1 MSTAVRSA
9 DRVVVGSDG
18 SRPASA
24 AVEWAATWA
33 SGTGK
38 GLTLVGTV
46 RPFPSRV
53 SRRDSADY
61 DDSLRKVA
69 QEHLDTERKR
79 LMDQHPELDV
89 VAVAVTA
96 TASHILVEASK
107 DAALVVVGTR
117 GVGAIAGMLLGS
129 TSDDVVT
136 YATGPVAIVPDEAQP
151 PHLGDIAVGVD
162 IGDDSMRAL
171 AFAID
176 SARSLGVLVK
186 AVHAVDVG
194 AYMRMTSILALTLT
208 EDELLEEG
216 REDIDDAL
224 SKVGGTDGV
233 TIEPVVSP
241 ARAVDALT
249 DAAKTSSLVVV
260 GSRGRGGF
268 AGLLLGSTSRKL
280 AQMSTVPTIV
290 VRGR

>member
-1 MSTAVRSA
+1 MSTALQSA

-24 AVEWAATWA
+24 AVEWAAAWA
-33 SGTGK
+33 WGTGK

-53 SRRDSADY
+53 ARRDSATY
-61 DDSLRKVA
+61 DDGLRKVA
-69 QEHLDTERKR
+69 QEHLDTERER
-79 LMDQHPELDV
+79 LLDKHPELDV
-89 VAVAVTA
+89 VAVAITG
-96 TASHILVEASK
+96 TASHTLVEASK
-107 DAALVVVGTR
+107 DASLVVVGTR
-117 GVGAIAGMLLGS
+117 GVGAMAGMLLGS

-136 YATGPVAIVPDEAQP
+136 YATGPVAIVPDEAKP
-151 PHLGDIAVGVD
+151 PHLSDIAVGVD

-171 AFAID
+171 SFAID
-176 SARSLGVLVK
+176 SARSLGVPVR
-186 AVHAVDVG
+186 AVHAVDVA

-208 EDELLEEG
+208 EEELLEEG
-216 REDIDDAL
+216 RQDIDEAL
-224 SKVGGTDGV
+224 SKLGGTDGV
-233 TIEPVVSP
+233 TIEPVVSSDRP
-241 ARAVDALT
+241 IDALT
-249 DAAKTSSLVVV
+249 AATETSSLVVV

-280 AQMSTVPTIV
+280 AQLSKVPTIV

>member
-33 SGTGK
+33 SGIGK

-53 SRRDSADY
+53 SRQDSADY
-61 DDSLRKVA
+61 DESLRKVA
-69 QEHLDTERKR
+69 QDHLDIERER
-79 LMDQHPELDV
+79 LMDQRPELDV
-89 VAVAVTA
+89 VAVAVTG

-136 YATGPVAIVPDEAQP
+136 YATGPVAIVPDEAKP
-151 PHLGDIAVGVD
+151 PHLGGIAVGID

-171 AFAID
+171 AFSVD
-176 SARSLGVLVK
+176 SARSLGVPVK
-186 AVHAVDVG
+186 AVHAVDVE

-216 REDIDDAL
+216 REDIEEAL

-233 TIEPVVSP
+233 TIEPVVS
-241 ARAVDALT
+241 RAKAIDALT
-249 DAAKTSSLVVV
+249 DAAKTSSLIVV

-290 VRGR
+290 VRGQ